1 LLGLIGGFLKFDGVL
16 RLLVLSFM
24 WLPALCSAQVGS
36 HLQLIGGM
44 LDSIKAIKTLR
55 FTVLAVEKVGDTYL
69 KAISE
74 NKINIKPRKLY
85 FINREKKLEIL
96 YDYEQNQEKAV
107 VKPHVFPYV
116 TMSLS
121 PTGSLMR
128 KNQHYTINELGFE
141 FIGRSIA
148 IALSKQMDNFSKCIT
163 YYGKHDKN
171 GYKCH
176 LFVYETKS
184 FPYTD
189 YVVKEKETVTSIA
202 LRLNLNDYMI
212 RYKNNLINEFDYL
225 RAGTKL
231 KIPVYYCKKVVLFI
245 DDRKLLPVSLSVFD
259 DSGLLE
265 SYDFS
270 NIIVNQPFDAKEFS
284 KEYKDYHF

>member
-1 LLGLIGGFLKFDGVL
+1 MLNFDGVL
-16 RLLVLSFM
+16 KRMALWIVLFA
-24 WLPALCSAQVGS
+24 ALDAGAQVGAN
-36 HLQLIGGM
+36 LQYIAGM
-44 LDSIKAIKTLR
+44 LDSIKGVKTLR
-55 FTVLAVEKVGDTYL
+55 FTVLAVEKVGNTYL
-69 KAISE
+69 KAVSE

-96 YDYEQNQEKAV
+96 FNEGENNDKAV

-121 PTGSLMR
+121 PTGNLMR

-141 FIGRSIA
+141 FIGRSV
-148 IALSKQMDNFSKCIT
+148 ALAFSKQMDNFAKCVT

-171 GYKCH
+171 GYRCH
-176 LFVYETKS
+176 LFVYETRN

-189 YVVKEKETVTSIA
+189 YVVKERETVTSIA

-212 RYKNNLINEFDYL
+212 RYKNGLINEFDYL
-225 RAGTKL
+225 KPGTKL
-231 KIPVYYCKKVVLFI
+231 KLPLYYCKKVVLFI
-245 DDRKLLPVSLSVFD
+245 DEKKLLPVSISVFD
-259 DSGLLE
+259 ENGLLE

-270 NIIVNQPFDAKEFS
+270 NIIVNQLFDPKEFT

>member
-1 LLGLIGGFLKFDGVL
+1 MLNFVCVL
-16 RLLVLSFM
+16 RAFVVYLSLFF
-24 WLPALCSAQVGS
+24 CSAQACAQAGG
-36 HLQLIGGM
+36 HLHLIKGM
-44 LDSIKAIKTLR
+44 LDSIRTVKTLR
-55 FTVLAVEKVGDTYL
+55 FTVLAIEKIGDSYL
-69 KAISE
+69 KAVSE
-74 NKINIKPRKLY
+74 NKINIRPRKLY

-96 YDYEQNQEKAV
+96 FNEGENNDKAI

-121 PTGSLMR
+121 PSGSLMR

-141 FIGRSIA
+141 FIGRSVA
-148 IALSKQMDNFSKCIT
+148 VALSKQMDNFAKCIR

-176 LFVYETKS
+176 LFVYETKN

-189 YVVKEKETVTSIA
+189 YIVKERETVTSIA
-202 LRLNLNDYMI
+202 LNLNLNEYMI
-212 RYKNNLINEFDYL
+212 RYKNNLINDFDYL
-225 RAGTKL
+225 KPGRKL

-245 DDRKLLPVSLSVFD
+245 DEKKLLPVSISVFD

-270 NIIVNQPFDAKEFS
+270 NIIVNQPFDAQEFS
-284 KEYKDYHF
+284 RGYKGYHF